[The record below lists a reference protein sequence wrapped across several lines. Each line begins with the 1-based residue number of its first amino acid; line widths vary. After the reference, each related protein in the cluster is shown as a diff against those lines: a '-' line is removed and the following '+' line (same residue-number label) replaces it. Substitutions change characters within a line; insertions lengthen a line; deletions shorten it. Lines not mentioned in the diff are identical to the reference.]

1 MTYVALPQSV
11 PGSATGTVQLLQ
23 TIVPMNEPLAD
34 VAADAR
40 PFILMSFEKVEGAQK
55 KAAKPRTADNI

>member
-23 TIVPMNEPLAD
+23 TIVPIKEPLAD

-40 PFILMSFEKVEGAQK
+40 LFILISFAMVEGAQK
-55 KAAKPRTADNI
+55 KAAKPRTAANM